1 MSHPSPDQPPVP
13 DERPVDRPEADA
25 DQDHELEE
33 AEAPEDAEDA
43 EEPSAEVETEP
54 SARNALAVY
63 LAEIA
68 RIPLLTREEEVELA
82 KRVVA
87 GDAEAERRMVEANLR
102 LVVKVARRYVN
113 RGLSLLDLIEEG
125 NLGLLRAVRKF
136 RWERGT
142 RVSTYAIW
150 WIRQAVVR
158 AIANQARLI
167 RLPVHVEALY
177 AKYRRAKEEL
187 TQRNGRPP
195 SLAEIAER
203 LQVPVEHLDG
213 LEDVAATPLSLET
226 PVGEGRGALKDL
238 VPDLQPGSDAVATL
252 LRRQAD
258 LREML
263 HALPANERRV
273 IALRFGLEEEPAMT
287 LEAIGQRLGV
297 TRERVRQIEGA
308 ALRKLRARLEARG
321 VGLPEV

>member
-1 MSHPSPDQPPVP
+1 VTRPRRDEAPTP
-13 DERPVDRPEADA
+13 DERPGGRDLEPDA
-25 DQDHELEE
+25 
-33 AEAPEDAEDA
+33 AEAPEDAEETDEGA
-43 EEPSAEVETEP
+43 AEVETEP
-54 SARNALAVY
+54 SARNALAIY
-63 LAEIA
+63 LTEIA

-82 KRVVA
+82 KRVAA

-102 LVVKVARRYVN
+102 LVVKVAGRYVN

-136 RWERGT
+136 RWDRGT
-142 RVSTYAIW
+142 RFSTYAIW
-150 WIRQAVVR
+150 WIRQAMVR

-177 AKYRRAKEEL
+177 AKYRRAQEQL
-187 TQRNGRPP
+187 TRRLERPP
-195 SLAEIAER
+195 SLAEIAQE
-203 LQVPVEHLDG
+203 LQVPVEHLEG
-213 LEDVAATPLSLET
+213 LEEVAATPLSLET
-226 PVGEGRGALKDL
+226 PVGEGRGVLEDL
-238 VPDLQPGSDAVATL
+238 VPDPQPGSDAVAML

-263 HALPANERRV
+263 NALPANERRV

-287 LEAIGQRLGV
+287 LEAISQRLGV